1 MSAESEVMNMTENEK
16 KQYLIDFGKR
26 VRLYRE
32 KIGMSQRELGRRAG
46 YVDGSNPASSI
57 SKIENGQMDISQTK
71 VAEIA
76 QALHVEP
83 YDLIVSPQ
91 VSRLIKYAEL
101 IQKGDDD
108 VDI

>member
-1 MSAESEVMNMTENEK
+1 MTENER
-16 KQYLIDFGKR
+16 KQYLLNFGRR
-26 VRLYRE
+26 VKYYRE
-32 KIGMSQRELGRRAG
+32 KLGMTQKELGKKAG
-46 YVDGSNPASSI
+46 YVDGTNPASSI
-57 SKIENGQMDISQTK
+57 YKIESGQMDISQTK

-101 IQKGDDD
+101 IQKGDDN

>member
-1 MSAESEVMNMTENEK
+1 MMNMTEDEK
-16 KQYLIDFGKR
+16 KQYLLDFGRR
-26 VRLYRE
+26 VKFYRE
-32 KIGMSQRELGRRAG
+32 KLGIGQRELGRRAG
-46 YVDGSNPASSI
+46 YVDGTNPASSI

-76 QALHVEP
+76 QALGVEP

-101 IQKGDDD
+101 IQKGDTD
-108 VDI
+108 VDL

>member
-1 MSAESEVMNMTENEK
+1 MKMTEDER
-16 KQYLIDFGKR
+16 KQYLIEFGRR
-26 VRLYRE
+26 VRYYRE
-32 KIGMSQRELGRRAG
+32 KLGIGQRELGRRAG
-46 YVDGSNPASSI
+46 YVDGANPASSI

-76 QALHVEP
+76 KALGVEP

-101 IQKGDDD
+101 IQKGDAD

>member
-1 MSAESEVMNMTENEK
+1 MMNMTEDEK
-16 KQYLIDFGKR
+16 KQYLLDFGRR
-26 VRLYRE
+26 VKFYRE
-32 KIGMSQRELGRRAG
+32 KLGIGQRELGRRAG
-46 YVDGSNPASSI
+46 YVDGTNPASSI

-76 QALHVEP
+76 QALGVET

-101 IQKGDDD
+101 IQKGDAD
-108 VDI
+108 VDL

>member
-1 MSAESEVMNMTENEK
+1 MINMTEDEK
-16 KQYLIDFGKR
+16 KQYLLDFGRR
-26 VRLYRE
+26 VKFYRE
-32 KIGMSQRELGRRAG
+32 KLGIGQRELGRRAG
-46 YVDGSNPASSI
+46 YVDGTNPASSI

-76 QALHVEP
+76 QALGVEP

-91 VSRLIKYAEL
+91 VSRLLKYAEL
-101 IQKGDDD
+101 IQKGDAD